1 MNKSLLQTTCVLAFS
16 AISCWANTIHGF
28 CGGPL
33 QCIDNGQNSPTT
45 NNPPINFG
53 FALTGNG
60 TGTGTLLIDILVPY
74 DPNIDPTPSTLPF
87 LLDGTLP
94 GTAGL
99 FIPTPTPFSPWT
111 SGFLSSYLGISP
123 SNKNPIGA
131 FLDPSTCSTS
141 KPCTATVDPGAK
153 GFYVYQASFSTPVNS
168 SPSWNFD
175 SSDPAL
181 PIGSFITGF
190 FTEGSGGTNS
200 DWTATPNS
208 AAIFVD
214 AAPPLNH
221 DPASTPEP
229 ASLVL
234 FGSATLGV
242 AFFLRRKARTRA

>member
-1 MNKSLLQTTCVLAFS
+1 VLAFS
-16 AISCWANTIHGF
+16 AASCWANTIHGF
-28 CGGPL
+28 CNGSL
-33 QCIDNGQNSPTT
+33 QCIDNGTNSPTA
-45 NNPPINFG
+45 NNPPIDFG
-53 FALTGNG
+53 FALAGNG
-60 TGTGTLLIDILVPY
+60 TGMGTLLIDILVPY
-74 DPNIDPTPSTLPF
+74 DPNIDPTPSNLPF

-94 GTAGL
+94 GTTGSATL
-99 FIPTPTPFSPWT
+99 FSTSAWT
-111 SGFLSSYLGISP
+111 KPSHGQSFLSNYLGISP
-123 SNKNPIGA
+123 SNKNPIDA
-131 FLDPSTCSTS
+131 FLGPCTTS
-141 KPCTATVDPGAK
+141 KPCTDTVDPGAT
-153 GFYVYQASFSTPVNS
+153 GFYVYQASFSTPDNS

-190 FTEGSGGTNS
+190 FTGGSGGTNS

-229 ASLVL
+229 SSLVL

-242 AFFLRRKARTRA
+242 AFFLRRKARTRASRLAQSNS